1 MPYCKHIALHNSV
14 KKSLSYILNPEKTEE
29 LLYATSINCMTD
41 DESAYEQMKLVYNQF
56 ARDNFDS
63 PPPLVGKGTVKAI
76 HYIQSFSPDD
86 NITPEQAH
94 KVAKAFVRNTF
105 GDDAQAVI
113 VTHVDKK
120 HIHSHIILNSYSLTG
135 QKFYANKESLKRV
148 REHSD
153 GVCKALGIKINPNLT
168 GKGRSMKYNEWQHKH
183 NGTSWKEQIRQL
195 IDELIPTVNSLD
207 ELLQAIE
214 ECGYEVKRGK
224 YISIR
229 TLEQKKF
236 VRTKTLGEEY
246 TEESLKIRITYRE
259 MGPELQSS
267 QDDDSKLWAAYS
279 SIIGDVRILAD
290 QHRKVPR
297 KQNVTMPY
305 SADNDLDVYRL
316 SAQLSVMNE
325 DNIRSIKD
333 LEDRKIEQKKLYEKY
348 KGEVNIHIEEYN
360 KMVSLLEQSELFHEL
375 SKKTELSPS
384 EQLQLSLSRQAMQNN
399 SMLTLSDVDTL
410 RERARILGN
419 KNAALKEK
427 LNSCK
432 QRYAVYQDIL
442 QTYDRLS
449 NRDYVA
455 ELVEEER
462 KRQEQLRKKKPKR

>member
-1 MPYCKHIALHNSV
+1 M
-14 KKSLSYILNPEKTEE
+14 SYILNPDKTED
-29 LLYATSINCMTD
+29 LLYTTSINCMTD
-41 DESAYEQMKLVYNQF
+41 AESAYEQMKLVYNQF

-86 NITPEQAH
+86 DITPEYAL
-94 KVAKAFVRNTF
+94 KVAMAFVRNTF

-120 HIHSHIILNSYSLTG
+120 HVHNHIILNSYTLTG

-168 GKGRSMKYNEWQHKH
+168 GKGRSMKYNEWQHKQ
-183 NGTSWKEQIRQL
+183 NGTSWKQQIREM
-195 IDELIPTVNSLD
+195 IDDLIPTVNSLD

-259 MGPELQSS
+259 VGTDFQPT
-267 QDDDSKLWAAYS
+267 QDDDTKLWAAYS
-279 SIIGDVRILAD
+279 SILGDVLILAE
-290 QHRKVPR
+290 QHKKVPR
-297 KQNVTMPY
+297 KQIITMPY
-305 SADNDLDVYRL
+305 SADNDLDIYRL
-316 SAQLSVMNE
+316 SAQMSVMNKY
-325 DNIRSIKD
+325 NIRSLGE
-333 LEDRKIEQKKLYEKY
+333 LEGMITDTSKEYEKLRVEINELTEQHDRISSLAEQVKEYYSLSEKGELSEVEKVKLSMYKQAMNNNNILTLADFDRLTEQSIILRSKIE
-348 KGEVNIHIEEYN
+348 
-360 KMVSLLEQSELFHEL
+360 
-375 SKKTELSPS
+375 
-384 EQLQLSLSRQAMQNN
+384 
-399 SMLTLSDVDTL
+399 
-410 RERARILGN
+410 
-419 KNAALKEK
+419 ALKEK
-427 LNSCK
+427 LKKCRQQHEVFK
-432 QRYAVYQDIL
+432 DIFE
-442 QTYDRLS
+442 TYDRLS
-449 NRDYVA
+449 KRDYVA
-455 ELVEEER
+455 EMVDEER
-462 KRQEQLRKKKPKR
+462 QRQEQLRKKTPHR